1 MLCRGGTAEA
11 AAFEGHLVEDAAAG
25 GSERR
30 FSLQSFLEFVGRE
43 TRGYLRDTGRTAEDF
58 ESFDTD

>member
-1 MLCRGGTAEA
+1 MKQKTKQSETNHKA
-11 AAFEGHLVEDAAAG
+11 DTDG

-30 FSLQSFLEFVGRE
+30 VSLQSFLEFVGRE